1 MHGLL
6 QGDAN
11 VAWPHAHVHPKQVV
25 ERYEGQWNAGKMH
38 GFGKYLYADGGLYE
52 GVNVCSAGDQDV
64 GLYVC
69 VCVRRMYACV
79 RAQIHRWIDL
89 SICMYSGPMCM
100 FCVHACMHARPDSPS
115 RRMGGRQNARAGVLC
130 LCQQESVRGRVGRG
144 RQGGL
149 FA

>member
-69 VCVRRMYACV
+69 VCVYVVCMYACV
-79 RAQIHRWIDL
+79 RKYID
-89 SICMYSGPMCM
+89 G
-100 FCVHACMHARPDSPS
+100 
-115 RRMGGRQNARAGVLC
+115 
-130 LCQQESVRGRVGRG
+130 
-144 RQGGL
+144 
-149 FA
+149 

>member
-52 GVNVCSAGDQDV
+52 GVTVCSAGDQDV

-79 RAQIHRWIDL
+79 REIHRWIDL
-89 SICMYSGPMCM
+89 SICMYSGLMCM
-100 FCVHACMHARPDSPS
+100 FCVHACTS
-115 RRMGGRQNARAGVLC
+115 
-130 LCQQESVRGRVGRG
+130 
-144 RQGGL
+144 
-149 FA
+149 